1 MRSTQVPVGGLAA
14 LGVGTALFA
23 GAVALDLR
31 VGDAP
36 IPEWT
41 EEPGWTFAAMG
52 LIQAGLGVVVLWH
65 RRHHP
70 IGWALVGLGFLWI
83 LDGLAQSYVRLAVH
97 EQEALPGLTWVLW
110 FLFRFTAV
118 LPMNAA
124 AVLLLFP
131 DGLPRG
137 RWRAAGWVS
146 LALMGA
152 GLVLFVVVP
161 STQGEIDASL
171 AALVPGVD
179 TDPTSIEALRPVAE
193 HVVTA
198 SWVLGS
204 VGFVLALVT
213 VMARYRASRDAERE
227 RMRWLAWAVLVMVLL
242 IATSLLVD
250 VTVLNSFFLGA
261 ALLVGPVAMV
271 IAIVRPD
278 IVSVENLLVRTLV
291 YGGIS
296 VVIVLV
302 DLLALAIIS
311 ATLGDAF
318 GERQVVL
325 LVLLLAAILYG
336 PMRLRIEG
344 WVRRAVLGD
353 RRDPYAVVSS
363 LASTLERSDDDGA
376 QLGAVVEAV
385 STAFGLSF
393 VQVEVDRSAGERLV
407 ASRGERPDHVRSFP
421 IAYRSRTI
429 GRLTLP
435 AHGVRNHL
443 TARDE
448 VLLADVVR
456 QAAAAIRSSQ
466 LSDELQRS
474 REGLVLAR
482 EEERRRIRRDL
493 HDGLGPSLSA
503 VVFRLESARLTV
515 ASDPASADE
524 QLAETRD
531 VVQEIIKDVRRL
543 VHDLRPPALDDRG
556 LVGALTQ
563 LAEHADAAVDVR
575 VTASIDGGLPAAV
588 EVAAF
593 RIASEAMNNTLRHA
607 HARTCSVSLSA
618 DPHELVVEVA
628 DDGVGIAADAR
639 PGIGLVSLRERAAEL
654 GGSVELRCPDSGGT
668 IVTARLPLHGRMEP

>member
-14 LGVGTALFA
+14 LGVGLALFA
-23 GAVALDLR
+23 VAVALDLR
-31 VGDAP
+31 VGNAP

-41 EEPGWTFAAMG
+41 EEPGWTFAAIG
-52 LIQAGLGVVVLWH
+52 LVQAGLGVTVLWH
-65 RRHHP
+65 RHRHP
-70 IGWALVGLGFLWI
+70 FGWALIGLGMLWV

-137 RWRAAGWVS
+137 RWRAAGWAS

-152 GLVLFVVVP
+152 GLALFLVVP
-161 STQGEIDASL
+161 STQAEIDASL
-171 AALVPGVD
+171 ASLVPGVD

-193 HVVTA
+193 QVVML

-213 VMARYRASRDAERE
+213 VIARYRASRDLDRE

-242 IATSLLVD
+242 IATSLVVD
-250 VTVLNSFFLGA
+250 VPALNAMLLGA

-271 IAIVRPD
+271 VAIVRPD
-278 IVSVENLLVRTLV
+278 VVSVENLLVRTLV

-318 GERQVVL
+318 GQREVVL

-336 PMRLRIEG
+336 PMRLRIEA
-344 WVRRAVLGD
+344 WVRRLVLGE
-353 RRDPYAVVSS
+353 RRDPYSVVAS
-363 LASTLERSDDDGA
+363 LASTLERTDDDGS
-376 QLGAVVEAV
+376 QLAAVVEAV
-385 STAFGLSF
+385 STAFGLSY

-407 ASRGERPDHVRSFP
+407 ASRGVRPADVRSFP

-443 TARDE
+443 TSRDE
-448 VLLADVVR
+448 TLLADVVR
-456 QAAAAIRSSQ
+456 QAAGAIRASQ

-515 ASDPASADE
+515 TSDPASADE

-531 VVQEIIKDVRRL
+531 VVQDIIKDVRRL

-575 VTASIDGGLPAAV
+575 VVADLDGALPAAV

-607 HARTCSVSLSA
+607 HARSCSVSLTA
-618 DPHELVVEVA
+618 DADELVVEVA
-628 DDGVGIAADAR
+628 DDGIGIAADAR
-639 PGIGLVSLRERAAEL
+639 PGVGLLSLRERAAEL
-654 GGSVELRCPDSGGT
+654 GGSVDLRCPDHGGT
-668 IVTARLPLHGRMEP
+668 IVTARLPLHARMEP

>member
-1 MRSTQVPVGGLAA
+1 
-14 LGVGTALFA
+14 
-23 GAVALDLR
+23 
-31 VGDAP
+31 
-36 IPEWT
+36 E
-41 EEPGWTFAAMG
+41 
-52 LIQAGLGVVVLWH
+52 
-65 RRHHP
+65 
-70 IGWALVGLGFLWI
+70 
-83 LDGLAQSYVRLAVH
+83 
-97 EQEALPGLTWVLW
+97 
-110 FLFRFTAV
+110 
-118 LPMNAA
+118 
-124 AVLLLFP
+124 
-131 DGLPRG
+131 
-137 RWRAAGWVS
+137 
-146 LALMGA
+146 
-152 GLVLFVVVP
+152 
-161 STQGEIDASL
+161 
-171 AALVPGVD
+171 
-179 TDPTSIEALRPVAE
+179 
-193 HVVTA
+193 
-198 SWVLGS
+198 
-204 VGFVLALVT
+204 
-213 VMARYRASRDAERE
+213 
-227 RMRWLAWAVLVMVLL
+227 
-242 IATSLLVD
+242 
-250 VTVLNSFFLGA
+250 
-261 ALLVGPVAMV
+261 
-271 IAIVRPD
+271 
-278 IVSVENLLVRTLV
+278 
-291 YGGIS
+291 
-296 VVIVLV
+296 
-302 DLLALAIIS
+302 
-311 ATLGDAF
+311 TLGDPF
-318 GERQVVL
+318 GQRQVVL

-336 PMRLRIEG
+336 PMRLRIEE
-344 WVRRAVLGD
+344 WVRRLVLGD
-353 RRDPYAVVSS
+353 RRDAYSVVAS
-363 LASTLERSDDDGA
+363 LASTLERTDDDGA
-376 QLGAVVEAV
+376 QLAAVVEAV

-407 ASRGERPDHVRSFP
+407 ASRGDRPQEVRSFP

-448 VLLADVVR
+448 ILLADVVR

-515 ASDPASADE
+515 ASDPGSADE

-575 VTASIDGGLPAAV
+575 VVASINGGLPAAV

-607 HARTCSVSLSA
+607 HARTCSVSLNA
-618 DPHELVVEVA
+618 DPHELVVEVT
-628 DDGVGIAADAR
+628 DDGIGIAADAR

-654 GGSVELRCPDSGGT
+654 GGTVDLRCPDTGGT

>member
-1 MRSTQVPVGGLAA
+1 MRSTQVPVGGLTA
-14 LGVGTALFA
+14 LGIGSALFA
-23 GAVALDLR
+23 VAVALDLR

-41 EEPGWTFAAMG
+41 EEPGWTYAALG
-52 LIQAGLGVVVLWH
+52 LIQLALGVVILWH
-65 RRHHP
+65 RRRHP
-70 IGWALVGLGFLWI
+70 TGWALVGVGLLWI
-83 LDGLAQSYVRLAVH
+83 LDGLAQSYVRLALF
-97 EQEALPGLTWVLW
+97 EQDTLPGLTWVLW
-110 FLFRFTAV
+110 YLFRFTAV
-118 LPMNAA
+118 LPMAAA

-131 DGLPRG
+131 DGLPHG
-137 RWRAAGWVS
+137 PWRRAGWAS
-146 LALMGA
+146 LALMAA
-152 GLVLFVVVP
+152 GLTLFVVVP
-161 STQGEIDASL
+161 STQREIDASL
-171 AALVPGVD
+171 AGLAPGAD
-179 TDPTSIEALRPVAE
+179 TDPTSIDALRPVAE
-193 HVVTA
+193 QVVTL
-198 SWVLGS
+198 SWVLGTI
-204 VGFVLALVT
+204 GFALALTT
-213 VMARYRASRDAERE
+213 VVARYRASRDGERE
-227 RMRWLAWAVLVMVLL
+227 RMRWLAWAVLAMVLL

-250 VTVLNSFFLGA
+250 APVLNAVFLMA
-261 ALLVGPVAMV
+261 VLLVGPVAMV

-302 DLLALAIIS
+302 DLLVLAIIS
-311 ATLGDAF
+311 ETLGDTF
-318 GERQVVL
+318 GQRQVVL

-336 PMRLRIEG
+336 PMRLRIEE
-344 WVRRAVLGD
+344 WVRRLVLGD
-353 RRDPYAVVSS
+353 RRDAYSVVAS
-363 LASTLERSDDDGA
+363 LASTLERTDDDGA
-376 QLGAVVEAV
+376 QLAAVVEAV

-407 ASRGERPDHVRSFP
+407 ASRGDRPQEVRSFP

-448 VLLADVVR
+448 ILLADVVR

-515 ASDPASADE
+515 ASDPGSADE

-575 VTASIDGGLPAAV
+575 VVASINGGLPAAV

-607 HARTCSVSLSA
+607 HARTCSVSLNA
-618 DPHELVVEVA
+618 DPHELVVEVT
-628 DDGVGIAADAR
+628 DDGIGIAADAR

-654 GGSVELRCPDSGGT
+654 GGTVDLRCPDTGGT